1 MPKDSPVP
9 VETSVVAGSHA
20 GPPPDP
26 FTGLP
31 NPRTAPILI
40 GIDVGSTTAKAVVVD
55 PDSLKMLW
63 SDYQRHQTKQA
74 EKIAELLERIG
85 QDFPNVPP
93 GAVRCF
99 ITGSGAGPLVEPIGA
114 KFVQE
119 VNAVTLAVEEL
130 HPDVG
135 SVVELGG
142 QDAKII
148 IFKEAKARA
157 EQPGVPEAAAAAEL
171 DAELRAE
178 VEAAAEAPP
187 SDVPQP
193 EVVIPETS
201 PPSGTSK
208 KRNKTAIASMNDKCA
223 SGTGATIDKCFLKVG
238 MPSSDAMRLRFDDS
252 KLHHVAAK
260 CGVFAETDIV
270 NLVKASIPS
279 TEIMCSLAD
288 AIVMQNLSV
297 LTRGNTLRHKVLLL
311 GGPNTYLPFLQDCW
325 RKRIPETWESRSY
338 AYPKDVPIEELILVP
353 ENAQYYAAFGA
364 VMYGLHEPASV
375 GLYRGLEP
383 LRDFIRGGR
392 KSKLGE
398 AAGPPLAR
406 STDEL
411 EVFRQQ
417 YTIPKFTP
425 ATLTPGTRVRAV
437 IGMDGGS
444 TSSKAVLIDEQRN
457 ILKKEY
463 QLSKGNPIQDVRE
476 ILGRLQAWVTE
487 QGCTLEVLGFGATGY
502 AADVLEKTVK
512 SDVNIVETVAH
523 MMSATSYFGDV
534 DVVCDIGGQDIKV
547 LFMQNGDIKNF
558 RLSNQCSAGNGMLLQ
573 AMADQFGVKI
583 TDYADTAFSADLSPK
598 FSYGCAVFLDTD
610 RVNFQ
615 KEGYSKEELLS
626 GLAQV
631 LPKNVWQYV
640 VQIPRMAALGKKYVL
655 QGGTQYN
662 LAAVKAQVDYI
673 RERVPGAEV
682 YVHPH
687 CGEAGAIGAAFETLR
702 VVKRRGY
709 STFVGMDAAINLE
722 FTSRNDEST
731 RCHFCPNLCAR
742 TFIDSQTPD
751 GETARYISGF
761 SCEKGTV
768 ESEDAMLALTADR
781 KRLMKQFPNLV
792 DTEAKL
798 LFRHFFD
805 HEPLPAPGTLK
816 ADAEVK
822 KTLLGARR
830 VAVTRPFERSSQA
843 AQDRRA
849 RIRIGIPKVL
859 NIWSTAPFWRTYFET
874 LGIQRQNV
882 VFSDDTSEEM
892 WMEGGKYGSIDP
904 CYPSKVGQAHLHHLL
919 FHQHTPERPLDY
931 IFFPTL
937 THIPSFVKN
946 AMDYTSCPIVAG
958 APNVLKAAFTKEV
971 DFFAQRNIRY
981 LDPACSL
988 IEPNLLRRQLF
999 DCFRPLLD
1007 LTSDESDFAVDQAF
1021 AALRRLD
1028 VEMEARGRAILDQ
1041 VEKEDRVAILML
1053 GRPYHLDPGLNHSVL
1068 EEFQLL
1074 GYPVLSIR
1082 SIPKDEG
1089 YLGRFFADDLRRGAI
1104 QSPLEISDVWPE
1116 NYSSNSAMKVWGAKF
1131 AARHPNVV
1139 VLDLSS
1145 FKCGH
1150 DAPTYGIIDSI
1161 IGAAETPY
1169 SALHDIDANKPGGSI
1184 KIRVKTYAHSLT
1196 LHRERL
1202 EDLSAQKSEMLH
1214 QIDQK
1219 RLALLTL
1226 KRRQLVERA
1235 QGDETLERTI
1245 AELTARV
1252 RAYQAA
1258 RQPASPAEL
1267 RAENAAELKR
1277 VGIVKLGIKRHDG
1290 TVQTLGAET
1299 TTSA

>member
-1 MPKDSPVP
+1 MPNETETPVY
-9 VETSVVAGSHA
+9 
-20 GPPPDP
+20 PDH
-26 FTGLP
+26 
-31 NPRTAPILI
+31 RTDPIMI
-40 GIDVGSTTAKAVVVD
+40 GIDVGSTTVKAAVVD
-55 PDSLKMLW
+55 PVTLKILW
-63 SDYQRHQTKQA
+63 ADYQRHQTRQA
-74 EKIAELLERIG
+74 EKVAELLTRIG
-85 QDFPNVPP
+85 LDFPRLRQSDI
-93 GAVRCF
+93 RCF
-99 ITGSGAGPLVEPIGA
+99 ITGSGAGPLTGPTGA

-135 SVVELGG
+135 SVIELGG

-148 IFKEAKARA
+148 IFKEAKTK
-157 EQPGVPEAAAAAEL
+157 EPEGEAAMPPDTDASAEPH
-171 DAELRAE
+171 AEGHFKAE
-178 VEAAAEAPP
+178 DTKTTA
-187 SDVPQP
+187 
-193 EVVIPETS
+193 VVR
-201 PPSGTSK
+201 K
-208 KRNKTAIASMNDKCA
+208 NKTAIASMNDKCA
-223 SGTGATIDKCFLKVG
+223 SGTGATIDKCFMKVG
-238 MPSSDAMRLRFDDS
+238 MPSEEATRLRFDDS

-279 TEIMCSLAD
+279 REIMCSLAD

-325 RKRIPETWESRSY
+325 RKRIPETWAARGY
-338 AYPKDVPIEELILVP
+338 DYPKDVPLEELILVP
-353 ENAQYYAAFGA
+353 ANAQYYAAYGA
-364 VMYGLHEPASV
+364 VMYGRYEDESV
-375 GLYRGLEP
+375 GVYRGLDP
-383 LRDFIRGGR
+383 LKEFIQGGR
-392 KSKLGE
+392 KTKLGE
-398 AAGPPLAR
+398 SAGPPLSR
-406 STDEL
+406 SNDEL
-411 EVFRQQ
+411 DAFREQ
-417 YTIPKFTP
+417 YRIPKFEP
-425 ATLTPGTRVRAV
+425 AKPAPGTKLRAV

-444 TSSKAVLIDEQRN
+444 TSSKAVLVDEDRK

-476 ILGRLQAWVTE
+476 ILARLRQWVAD
-487 QGCTLEVLGFGATGY
+487 QGCELEVLGFGATGY

-573 AMADQFGVKI
+573 AMADQFGVPI
-583 TDYADTAFSADLSPK
+583 TDYAETAFAADLSPR
-598 FSYGCAVFLDTD
+598 FSYGCAVFLDSD

-640 VQIPRMAALGKKYVL
+640 VQIPRMAALGTRYVL

-673 RERVPGAEV
+673 KERVPGAEV

-709 STFVGMDAAINLE
+709 STFVGLDQAIALT
-722 FTSRNDEST
+722 FTSTNDEST

-742 TFIDSQTPD
+742 TFIDTATPD
-751 GETARYISGF
+751 GQTARYISGF

-768 ESEDAMLALTADR
+768 ESEDAMLELTADR
-781 KRLMKQFPNLV
+781 KKLMKSFPNLV
-792 DTEAKL
+792 DTEAKM
-798 LFRHFFD
+798 LFRHYYD
-805 HEPLPAPGTLK
+805 AKPQPAAGEAK
-816 ADAEVK
+816 VDIEVIK
-822 KTLLGARR
+822 KLTGARR
-830 VAVTRPFERSSQA
+830 VEVERAFRRSSPEA
-843 AQDRRA
+843 AQRRA

-859 NIWSTAPFWRTYFET
+859 NIWSTAPFWRTYLEAV
-874 LGIQRQNV
+874 GIQKQHV
-882 VFSDDTSEEM
+882 VFSDDTTEEM
-892 WMEGGKYGSIDP
+892 WIEGGKYGSIDP
-904 CYPSKVGQAHLHHLL
+904 CYPSKVGQAHIHNLL
-919 FHQHTPERPLDY
+919 FHHHQPDKPLSY

-971 DFFAQRNIRY
+971 DFFTQRGIKY

-999 DCFRPLLD
+999 ACFKDLLEI
-1007 LTSDESDFAVDQAF
+1007 TEDESDFACDEAF
-1021 AALRRLD
+1021 TALRLLD
-1028 VEMEARGRAILDQ
+1028 SEMEARGRKVLDQ
-1041 VEKEDRVAILML
+1041 VEQEDRIAILLL

-1068 EEFQLL
+1068 EEFQVL

-1082 SIPKDEG
+1082 SVPKDEQ
-1089 YLGRFFADDLRRGAI
+1089 YLARFFAEDLRQGRI
-1104 QSPLEISDVWPE
+1104 KSPLEISDVWPE

-1131 AARHPNVV
+1131 AAHHPNVV

-1161 IGAAETPY
+1161 ISAAGTPY

-1196 LHRERL
+1196 LHKERL
-1202 EDLSAQKSEMLH
+1202 EDLSTQKSTMLH

-1219 RLALLTL
+1219 RLALLNL
-1226 KRRQLVERA
+1226 KQKHLRERS
-1235 QGDETLERTI
+1235 QHDEALERQILDIT
-1245 AELTARV
+1245 TRV
-1252 RAYQAA
+1252 RAYETA
-1258 RQPASPAEL
+1258 RRPPSADEL
-1267 RAENAAELKR
+1267 RAMAEAEMKQA
-1277 VGIVKLGIKRHDG
+1277 GIVKLGIKKHDG
-1290 TVQTLGAET
+1290 EVHKLGDGARIPAV
-1299 TTSA
+1299 S